1 VTALRSAVRP
11 DYGHRVPNPSKPAT
25 AESGVARPDKLTVP
39 IALAGVAVLVAA
51 VGPELAAGGQGTGP
65 VAAWSTVFVA
75 IVVQAL
81 PFLALGVV
89 LSAIVTAFVP
99 AALWAKAMPSRPAVA
114 VPVGVAAGALLPG
127 CECAAV
133 PVADR
138 LIRQGVT
145 PGAAVAF
152 LLSAPA
158 INPAVLVSTAIAFP
172 NRPGMVWARLL
183 ASAVTALVVGWC
195 WTRWAGSVWPPLA
208 GRNEAAGQPRWE
220 RFRLT
225 AQHDLF
231 HGGGFL
237 VLGAGIS
244 ATLNVAVPPSWTET
258 ITGPPVLSA
267 VVLALLAVAL
277 CICSEADAFV
287 ASSLSAFPSG
297 AQLAFMVVGPAVD
310 LKLIAMQAGTFGRR
324 FVLRTAPLAWITA
337 LITALGA
344 AELIVR

>member
-1 VTALRSAVRP
+1 MPYPTRTAVA
-11 DYGHRVPNPSKPAT
+11 
-25 AESGVARPDKLTVP
+25 ARPDRLTAP
-39 IALAGVAVLVAA
+39 IALAGVAVLVAV
-51 VGPELAAGGQGTGP
+51 VGPQLAAGSAADGP
-65 VAAWSTVFVA
+65 LATWSTIFVA

-89 LSAIVTAFVP
+89 LSAAVTAFVP
-99 AALWAKAMPSRPAVA
+99 PALWARALPARPAIA

-183 ASAVTALVVGWC
+183 ASAVTALVVGGC
-195 WTRWAGSVWPPLA
+195 WTRWAGSVWPPIA
-208 GRNEAAGQPRWE
+208 ARHEAAVKPRWE

-237 VLGAGIS
+237 VLGAAIS
-244 ATLNVAVPPSWTET
+244 AILNVAVPPGWTET
-258 ITGPPVLSA
+258 VAGPAVLSA

-287 ASSLSAFPSG
+287 ASSLVAFPPS

-324 FVLRTAPLAWITA
+324 FVLRTAPLAWATA
-337 LITALGA
+337 LLAALGA
-344 AELIVR
+344 ARLILR

>member
-1 VTALRSAVRP
+1 
-11 DYGHRVPNPSKPAT
+11 VPYPTKPAT
-25 AESGVARPDKLTVP
+25 AEGAVSRPDKLTAP
-39 IALAGVAVLVAA
+39 IVLAGLAVLLAA
-51 VGPELAAGGQGTGP
+51 VGPQLAAGSQDNGP
-65 VAAWSTVFVA
+65 LATWSTIFVA

-89 LSAIVTAFVP
+89 LSAAVTAFVP
-99 AALWAKAMPSRPAVA
+99 ATLWAKALPARPAFA

-183 ASAVTALVVGWC
+183 ASAVTALIVGWC
-195 WTRWAGSVWPPLA
+195 WTRWANSVWPPLA
-208 GRNEAAGQPRWE
+208 ARHEAAGQPRWE

-244 ATLNVAVPPSWTET
+244 ATLNVAVPPGWTET

-267 VVLALLAVAL
+267 VVLGLLAVAL

-287 ASSLSAFPSG
+287 ASSLSAFPPS

-324 FVLRTAPLAWITA
+324 FAPLAWATA
-337 LITALGA
+337 LLAALGA
-344 AELIVR
+344 AGLILR